1 MKKKYYKIRV
11 CIDCGNE
18 KKVDIRSMGIRCN
31 SCSNRI
37 TSKGRY
43 LIDITG
49 DRYGKLVALERSHI
63 ENRKTFWKCLCDCGK
78 KSIHYL
84 GHLRS
89 GTSKSCGCLSRKV
102 KGLSKT
108 KTYKSYNNM
117 MRRCY
122 NPNLPHYVRYGGL
135 GITVCKRWR
144 DSYLNFLKDMGE
156 RPDGMTLDRI
166 DSKGNYNKKNCRWAT
181 PTEQGRNKKNNRFL
195 TLNGKT
201 ATLAEW
207 APIVGI
213 DQDTLSWRA
222 TRGWTDEEALTLKT
236 CRLARAKKVKLK

>member
-18 KKVDIRSMGIRCN
+18 KKVLVSSNGIRCN

-37 TSKGRY
+37 TSRDRSV
-43 LIDITG
+43 LDISG
-49 DRYGKLVALERSHI
+49 QRSGKLIALKRSHI
-63 ENRKTFWKCLCDCGK
+63 KGNKTFWQCKCDCGNI
-78 KSIHYL
+78 SVHYL

-89 GTSKSCGCLSRKV
+89 GTTTSCGCKHRTLG
-102 KGLSKT
+102 GLSKT
-108 KTYKSYNNM
+108 KTYKSYSNM

-122 NPNLPHYVRYGGL
+122 NVKLPHYKRYGGG

-144 DSYLNFLKDMGE
+144 DSFLNFLKDMGE
-156 RPDGMTLDRI
+156 RPEGKTLDRI

-181 PTEQGRNKKNNRFL
+181 PVEQGRNKKNNRIL
-195 TLNGKT
+195 TFNGLS

-207 APIVGI
+207 ALRVGI
-213 DQDTLSWRA
+213 DADTLSWRV
-222 TRGWTDEEALTLKT
+222 THGWSDEEALTLKT
-236 CRLARAKKVKLK
+236 SHLSRDQRK